1 MAEPPFLRRSSGQWC
16 EGMPGAE
23 GGEGNFSGSGW
34 EGRGVDA
41 DTSQL
46 VSKGT
51 FTLGTDG
58 DPSAPV
64 SGWPGFAA
72 SQPLLTLSDPR
83 LPPRLLSRALYQ
95 TKVWPCLSSAPRL
108 LGLPR
113 PSG

>member
-1 MAEPPFLRRSSGQWC
+1 MLR
-16 EGMPGAE
+16 

-34 EGRGVDA
+34 EGRGADA

-72 SQPLLTLSDPR
+72 SQPPLTLSDPR
-83 LPPRLLSRALYQ
+83 LPGRLLSRALYQ
-95 TKVWPCLSSAPRL
+95 TMPGVAVE
-108 LGLPR
+108 LPGPHPASFVTQFAR
-113 PSG
+113 GTR